1 MHDDTPAPE
10 DHTLPTPAADAL
22 TDASRILEAAA
33 EADRHAGH
41 LVRRLR
47 LALVDLQL
55 DRVLGPDWVRLTDEG
70 LVFAPTSLRVVERF
84 VCRLEDIAEGRRD
97 PIPQPGTGQAGF
109 DFDPVPGP
117 QPAATAPSLHLEVGR

>member
-1 MHDDTPAPE
+1 MNNETPGPEEPTLPAPA
-10 DHTLPTPAADAL
+10 LADA
-22 TDASRILEAAA
+22 SCILEAAA
-33 EADRHAGH
+33 EADQHAGH

-84 VCRLEDIAEGRRD
+84 VCRLEDIAEGRPD
-97 PIPQPGTGQAGF
+97 LLPQPGAGESRF
-109 DFDPVPGP
+109 DFDPVGGP
-117 QPAATAPSLHLEVGR
+117 QPAPTSPSLHLEVGR